1 MLQTAEAPWSQAET
15 QSAHALFRKAYQR
28 ELDGLLATVQAQ
40 ASQITQIDD
49 LWKLHDFLS
58 AKRHEID
65 GKYDDRQSVIIFV
78 FAQLLKEGL
87 VQAEELTFLAADK
100 QSKIKA
106 LARLWF

>member
-1 MLQTAEAPWSQAET
+1 MLQTVEAPWSETET
-15 QSAHALFRKAYQR
+15 QSAHALFRKAYER
-28 ELDGLLATVQAQ
+28 EVAELLSTVQHKAT
-40 ASQITQIDD
+40 QITEIDD

-65 GKYDDRQSVIIFV
+65 GKYDQRESVIIFV

-87 VQAEELTFLAADK
+87 VEAEELNFLASEK

-106 LARLWF
+106 LARL

>member
-1 MLQTAEAPWSQAET
+1 MLNTAEAPWSESET
-15 QSAHALFRKAYQR
+15 QSAHVLFQKAYER
-28 ELDGLLATVQAQ
+28 EVVGLLTTVQAQ
-40 ASQITQIDD
+40 ASQISQVDD

-65 GKYDDRQSVIIFV
+65 GKYDERQSVIVFV

-87 VQAEELTFLAADK
+87 VKIEELNFLTGDK

-106 LARLWF
+106 LARL